1 MIQLPTKLSKTYAYS
16 TARLCVLSLLFLNQF
31 LTGTVPSLSIQLK
44 YAIEWDTLSGR
55 NYQFESSSN
64 GIDWTPVGSERAG
77 NDNKISHPL
86 DTIITG
92 QQYRI
97 RETIPGIEAPN
108 TVVPNSDFETGSLSN
123 WNKGGNHPPT
133 RSSTLSKNGSHSARF
148 YVPGGADESL
158 LFSNRITGIQGG
170 ESYTLSFWG
179 HQAQSGPSLVLQYRV
194 QWYGSS
200 SGDSGLQNF
209 NLSNNVWQKVAISD
223 LIAPTGAT
231 EAVVSF
237 RIVTGSVSGAKGE
250 IFIDT
255 VALSSGIVSTPDQIE
270 TYSLSPQKV
279 AEISIPTNVGVE
291 YSVMESTDLDAWG
304 NTDISFTG
312 TGSPRTVTVP
322 AESLSKFVRVLRPEY
337 DLFAPSEAH
346 ASLSLQA
353 NSLAISWSP
362 SPTPTVQGYRIY
374 YGTDM
379 SNLDQ
384 SVEVARTISSTT
396 IDGLSPGL
404 VYYFAVVAFEGDSET
419 SKEATLFSAT
429 NNQTVTL
436 VALNDA
442 STILEPETTID
453 HEEALI
459 TYIADRGRDRHARE
473 GAVTAAQ
480 YPLNNFNRYDFYLKD
495 YWVGRYYAIEIIDR
509 IAKGG
514 SSITLNITTS
524 HALESK
530 DTRLIYLGETTPAQY
545 AFNFGEDGHRDF
557 DLNFIND
564 LDQHNQFYEINPLLI
579 EEQGSQF
586 PKKGYDE
593 YYYSATLPSN
603 YQGRNLKIGDRIEI
617 EFSPFLLND
626 INYYGTAFLYIIGEG
641 IVPWHGVGNK
651 FDSYP
656 LPESTLLGGY
666 TTQHQR
672 FTNTQYHSFKQMAG
686 NLSPINSERFMLGR
700 RIHHTNFQ
708 TGVHSEQPNDDF
720 IALKNK
726 LGPDYINHSCIACHT
741 NNGKGMLPNSLN
753 QKMSNSV
760 TKIGRDALGNYHET
774 LGGVLQSESLNGT
787 PEGIVSISNWIEE
800 EHAYDVNNLDSP
812 KYNLRHPQYNVPEGI
827 DYFSVRLAPHIWG
840 TGLLE
845 AIDEETIL
853 NLQDPQDLNNDGIS
867 GRANFVT
874 DSQGNYRLGRFGY
887 KASKYSLKQHIASA
901 LNTDMGVTTSF
912 FPSIDNGPIVDSVP
926 EISDKELDQLYRY
939 IALLGLTPQRNYE
952 DSNVIEGE
960 QIFNSINCS
969 ACHISHITTSEF
981 HPLTELRSQKI
992 RPFTDLLLHDMGEGL
1007 ADNMGEEN
1015 ASGSEWRTAPLWG
1028 IGLTEQ
1034 VGEGTQT
1041 YLHDGRARSLEEAI
1055 LWHGGEAEQSKE
1067 SFRTL
1072 SQSDREKLL
1081 DFLRSL

>member
-1 MIQLPTKLSKTYAYS
+1 MNSPLKKT
-16 TARLCVLSLLFLNQF
+16 SLLLASAVAFYSLMNG
-31 LTGTVPSLSIQLK
+31 LPSSIQIDLK
-44 YAIEWDTLSGR
+44 NGLEWDSELGHR
-55 NYQFESSSN
+55 YQVETSTDGFSWAS
-64 GIDWTPVGSERAG
+64 IGSERSG
-77 NDNKISHPL
+77 TNSKLSHAL
-86 DTIITG
+86 DSAPSG
-92 QQYRI
+92 ALYRI

-108 TVVPNSDFETGSLSN
+108 TTVPNSDFEIGSLSN
-123 WNKGGNHPPT
+123 WSKGGTHQPS
-133 RSSTLSKNGSHSARF
+133 RSSAQSKNGTYSARF
-148 YVPGGADESL
+148 YLPGGGNESL
-158 LFSNRITGIQGG
+158 LYSNRITGLQGG

-179 HQAQSGPSLVLQYRV
+179 KKAQSGPSLLLQYRV
-194 QWYGSS
+194 QWFGTSN
-200 SGDSGLQNF
+200 GDTGLKDF
-209 NLSNNVWQKVAISD
+209 SLGNNTWQKVSIPN
-223 LIAPTGAT
+223 LTAPAGAT
-231 EAVVSF
+231 EAVVTF
-237 RIVTGSVSGAKGE
+237 RIVTGAVGGAKGE

-255 VALSSGIVSTPDQIE
+255 LEFSNGVVSTPEQI
-270 TYSLSPQKV
+270 TSYVLNAQKI
-279 AEISIPTNVGVE
+279 AEIRIPTTEGVE
-291 YSVMESTDLDAWG
+291 YSVMESTNLDTWG

-379 SNLDQ
+379 GNLDQ

-404 VYYFAVVAFEGDSET
+404 AYYFAVVAFEGNSET

-564 LDQHNQFYEINPLLI
+564 LDQLNQFYEINPLLI
-579 EEQGSQF
+579 EEQGPQF
-586 PKKGYDE
+586 PKKGYGE
-593 YYYSATLPSN
+593 FYYSATLPSN

-656 LPESTLLGGY
+656 LPEATLLGGY

-720 IALKNK
+720 IALRNK
-726 LGPDYINHSCIACHT
+726 LGPNYINHSCIACHT
-741 NNGKGMLPNSLN
+741 NNGKGMLPSSLN

-774 LGGVLQSESLNGT
+774 LGGVLQLESLNGT

-800 EHAYDVNNLDSP
+800 EHAYDVNSVDSP

-901 LNTDMGVTTSF
+901 LNTDMGVTTSI
-912 FPSIDNGPIVDSVP
+912 FPSIDNGPIEDSVP

-960 QIFNSINCS
+960 QLFNSINCS

-1007 ADNMGEEN
+1007 ADNIGEEN
-1015 ASGSEWRTAPLWG
+1015 ASGSEWRTTPLWG
-1028 IGLTEQ
+1028 IGLTEE

-1072 SQSDREKLL
+1072 SESDREKLL